1 MKKKKIAKLTAAPA
15 EPAPGLWPRALE
27 LAQSPACAVITGL
40 FVLACVFFAT
50 AYPLED
56 LDIWWHLRTGKYICQ
71 TGVIPRADIF
81 SYVIHGKP
89 WVTFEWLSQA
99 LFYKV
104 WEAFGPLGI
113 FAWRELMAALL
124 FGALFLSGAGVPLA
138 AGAILLFGLSFA
150 GPGILER
157 PQLFTYLF
165 ALLFRLLA
173 EIFPARP
180 RLAAA
185 AVIGLAVLWANL
197 HGGASVVGPLILAA
211 VAAGRFLGGERA
223 AARRLLV
230 LAAAAAAAA
239 LVNPHFYRIYTHL
252 FATWFEPAQKWV
264 LEWQPLSTSDP
275 QFPFYAAYLLVLAAA
290 AFLLPAPKKFA
301 ALLLAGLF
309 GAYFGFRSARN
320 VPLAFF
326 VTAPDLLAAAKIF
339 FRERKKTAALL
350 LPLLAAWI
358 VYGYTVPLKM
368 VRPGPVSPDPIARE
382 WLSGACDFIAGHGLT
397 GRMYNDYVIGGY
409 LIWRLAPERQVFVD
423 GRSLEYGALIM
434 HRIAGIS
441 MREGFKD
448 LDGEYK
454 FDYLVFQQRKDSR
467 LLYLD
472 DDPDWRCLY
481 FDDGG
486 LVYAH
491 RRRADAALAERLGF
505 RYLRPNEQSFGY
517 LDAYAG
523 EPRAAAAVLKELD
536 RAIAQAPARL
546 AANAY
551 LMKSYFLLAKNG
563 PEAWARW
570 VRAAGD
576 RFDYPQWHAQ
586 YREAA
591 RILAETNR
599 AMKPNGRAARI

>member
-1 MKKKKIAKLTAAPA
+1 MSKKKHAKQAATVPA
-15 EPAPGLWPRALE
+15 KPERGLWPRALE
-27 LAQSPACAVITGL
+27 LAQSPAFAVITGL

-56 LDIWWHLRTGKYICQ
+56 LDIWWHLRTGKYISQ
-71 TGVIPRADIF
+71 TGIIPRTDIF

-89 WVTFEWLSQA
+89 WVTFEWLSQ
-99 LFYKV
+99 LVFYRI
-104 WEAFGPLGI
+104 WDAAGPLGI
-113 FAWRELMAALL
+113 FAWRELMAVLL
-124 FGALFLSGAGVPLA
+124 FGTLFMKGAGVPLA
-138 AGAILLFGLSFA
+138 TGAVLLFGLSFA

-173 EIFPARP
+173 DVFPARP
-180 RLAAA
+180 RLAAT
-185 AVIGLAVLWANL
+185 AVIGIEILWANL
-197 HGGASVVGPLILAA
+197 HGGASVVGPLVLGTVA
-211 VAAGRFLGGERA
+211 VGRFLGGERA

-230 LAAAAAAAA
+230 LAAVAAAAA
-239 LVNPHFYRIYTHL
+239 LANPHFYSIYTHL

-264 LEWQPLSTSDP
+264 LEWQPLSASDP
-275 QFPFYAAYLLVLAAA
+275 QFPFYAAYLLLLAGA
-290 AFLLPAPKKFA
+290 AFLLPAPQKFT

-326 VTAPDLLAAAKIF
+326 VTAPDLLAAAGIF
-339 FRERKKTAALL
+339 FRERKKAAALL

-358 VYGYTVPLKM
+358 VYGYTLPLKK
-368 VRPGPVSPDPIARE
+368 VRPIPPSPDPIARE

-397 GRMYNDYVIGGY
+397 GKMYNDYVIGGY

-423 GRSLEYGALIM
+423 GRSLEYGALMM
-434 HRIAGIS
+434 HRIARIS
-441 MREGFKD
+441 MREGFED
-448 LDGEYK
+448 LDAEYK

-472 DDPDWRCLY
+472 DNPDWRCLY

-491 RRRADAALAERLGF
+491 RGRADAALAERLGF
-505 RYLRPNEQSFGY
+505 KFLRPNEQSFGY
-517 LDAYAG
+517 LDVYASD
-523 EPRAAAAVLKELD
+523 PRTAAAVMKELD
-536 RAIAQAPARL
+536 RAIAQTPARL

-551 LMKSYFLLAKNG
+551 LMKSYFLLAKDG

-570 VRAAGD
+570 VRSVGD
-576 RFDYPQWHAQ
+576 RFDYPQWRAQ
-586 YREAA
+586 LKEAA
-591 RILAETNR
+591 
-599 AMKPNGRAARI
+599 KY